1 MGPPDAPRRTA
12 AAWQVRLLGA
22 VEAHGPGR
30 TVQRWPTRAV
40 AALLARLA
48 LEPHR
53 AHAREELVE
62 ALWPGTPPDA
72 GRNRLRQALSTLR
85 TLLESDGAAPVL
97 EADRLTVRVRPGT
110 LACDVPEFESLS
122 RAGDPAAAAL
132 YRGEFMPGHY
142 DDWVVER
149 RGRLQELQATVERTV
164 AAAPAHAVAAA
175 APQGQAIGLPGYL
188 TRAYG
193 LGEAAQQL
201 RSVVLDRR
209 LVTVRG
215 PGGSGKTRLASD
227 VARTL
232 VAGASPGDGYDR
244 VAFVPL
250 LHCSTAASVVD
261 ALMVALQAAGGG
273 AAAPGLEGVAAALR
287 GRRTLLVLDNCE
299 QLDADATAALAG
311 WLARLP
317 ELHLLVTSRRAL
329 QLDGEHE
336 VVLSGLPLPDVES
349 AASQLESHPALALL
363 IDRARAVRPG
373 YAPDAEEAEALA
385 RLVHRLEGLP
395 LALELAAARLRA
407 ASAQEVLQRLGEPAG
422 PTPRPQQH
430 RGDEGLGALE
440 RRGPSH
446 GNAERQ
452 GSMRAVVLWSHALLS
467 DSERRTLL
475 ALSVFHG
482 GATAAR
488 LADLYAAAT
497 GTALRAVT
505 EALLDD
511 LDALVAHSVVRT
523 IDSRPGGTRY
533 QPFEP
538 VREVVLSLADAA
550 ALRQLAAGHRHAM
563 RRLAASLGPSP
574 DVHQVR
580 AEVPNL
586 VAALASA
593 VGDGAPD
600 DGLALIADAAAALHE
615 VVLPPQALQAV
626 TQAVRE
632 RAGTPLAATAQA
644 ILAEQLFESGRGEEA
659 LATAEAAL
667 RAAEGPPQM
676 PPATRA
682 LALRVAARL
691 RVRVRADFVGAG
703 PLAEEAA
710 ALGRA
715 HGLADIEAT
724 ATSLMSVLEMNG
736 ARDIDRNERLQRHAL
751 QVWRA
756 GGLEHRAIVGMVNLS
771 LALGFRRR
779 VDEQLELLAQAI
791 PLAEA
796 RGQRRIALFA
806 RSIQGYALA
815 DQRRWVESAASYRA
829 CIREAW
835 AINAWREW
843 FYGLWNLPRTLV
855 LLGRAEDAVRL
866 LAHADRYYREHF
878 GMLGRS
884 DLRERRRTL
893 RLARRAM
900 GAARVDALWIAG
912 ESLAPAQ
919 ATRLACAEG

>member
-1 MGPPDAPRRTA
+1 MP
-12 AAWQVRLLGA
+12 AWRVRLLGSI
-22 VEAHGPGR
+22 EARAGAR
-30 TVQRWPTRAV
+30 VLQRWPTRAV

-62 ALWPGTPPDA
+62 LLWPGTPPDA

-85 TLLESDGAAPVL
+85 GLLEAEGAEPVL
-97 EADRLTVRVRPGT
+97 DADRLTVRVRPGA
-110 LACDVPEFESLS
+110 LRCDVHDFETSARS
-122 RAGDPAAAAL
+122 GDPGAAAL
-132 YRGEFMPGHY
+132 YGGELMPGHY
-142 DDWVVER
+142 DDWIVEL
-149 RGRLQELQATVERTV
+149 RGRLQELHAAVEREG
-164 AAAPAHAVAAA
+164 AGAPASAALPA
-175 APQGQAIGLPGYL
+175 SPQGQAIGLPGYL

-193 LGEAAQQL
+193 LDEAAQQL
-201 RSVVLDRR
+201 RSVVLDCR

-232 VAGASPGDGYDR
+232 VAGASAGDGYDR
-244 VAFVPL
+244 VVFVPL
-250 LHCSTAASVVD
+250 LHCCTAASVVD

-273 AAAPGLEGVAAALR
+273 PAAPGLEGVAAALR

-299 QLDADATAALAG
+299 QLDADAVAALAG

-329 QLDGEHE
+329 QVDGEHE
-336 VVLSGLPLPDVES
+336 MVLAGLPLPDVQG
-349 AASQLESHPALALL
+349 AASQLERHPALAMLV
-363 IDRARAVRPG
+363 DRARAVRPG

-407 ASAQEVLQRLGEPAG
+407 ASAQELLQRLGEPAAG
-422 PTPRPQQH
+422 PTPRPRPH

-440 RRGPSH
+440 WRGLAR
-446 GNAERQ
+446 GDAERQ
-452 GSMRAVVLWSHALLS
+452 SSMRAVVLWSHALLS
-467 DSERRTLL
+467 DGQRRTLL
-475 ALSVFHG
+475 ALSMFHG
-482 GATAAR
+482 GATAQR
-488 LADLYAAAT
+488 LADLHAAAE
-497 GTALRAVT
+497 GAALQT
-505 EALLDD
+505 PPEGLLDD

-538 VREVVLSLADAA
+538 VREVVLSLADPAM
-550 ALRQLAAGHRHAM
+550 LRQLAAGHRHAM

-586 VAALASA
+586 VAALTSA
-593 VGDGAPD
+593 VVDGVPE

-626 TQAVRE
+626 AQAVRE
-632 RAGTPLAATAQA
+632 RAGTPLATTAQA

-667 RAAEGPPQM
+667 RAADEPAM

-691 RVRVRADFVGAG
+691 RGRVRADFAGAR

-736 ARDIDRNERLQRHAL
+736 ARDSDRNERLHRHAL

-796 RGQRRIALFA
+796 RGLRRIALFA

-815 DQRRWVESAASYRA
+815 DQRRWIESAASYRA

-855 LLGRAEDAVRL
+855 LLGRAGDAVRL
-866 LAHADRYYREHF
+866 LGYADRYYREHF
-878 GMLGRS
+878 GTLGIS

-893 RLARRAM
+893 RLARRAL
-900 GAARVDALWIAG
+900 GAARVEALWIAG
-912 ESLAPAQ
+912 ESMAPAQ
-919 ATRLACAEG
+919 ATRLACAEA